1 MNEQA
6 HPWREDLGAYL
17 VGALDADEAERM
29 RQHLEQCPDCREE
42 YAQLAPVV
50 GVLARVP
57 VEALAG
63 DAAPAGPP
71 DEASW
76 ERLRARAGLTG
87 AAAGTPVAAG
97 GAKAPAWQ
105 PRPNPAPASG
115 PAGTRPAGRGR
126 TRRARRPLRPTTV
139 AALSGALVAA
149 VAFGVYAG
157 VDHHDGNGGAT
168 SALGIETVSA
178 ANAATGVSASVQY
191 RPTDWGSWVQITLKG
206 VKPGDDCVLYAMD
219 RAGDKAVASTWWAP
233 YLDGASA
240 TIPGGVS
247 MQASDIQTFQV
258 ATSVGDVLLTIP
270 AS

>member
-1 MNEQA
+1 MNEEA

-29 RQHLEQCPDCREE
+29 RRHLEECPACRAE
-42 YAQLAPVV
+42 YAELAPVV
-50 GVLARVP
+50 GMLASVP
-57 VEALAG
+57 AEALAP
-63 DAAPAGPP
+63 DAAPVAPP
-71 DEASW
+71 DPAGW

-87 AAAGTPVAAG
+87 VATIPDAAPVRQLRIGLGSAGPG
-97 GAKAPAWQ
+97 
-105 PRPNPAPASG
+105 SG
-115 PAGTRPAGRGR
+115 QNAAGTRPPGR
-126 TRRARRPLRPTTV
+126 TRTRRRPLRPTAA

-157 VDHHDGNGGAT
+157 VHQDGGDTAAGT
-168 SALGIETVSA
+168 ETVSA
-178 ANAATGVSASVQY
+178 ADAVTGVSGTIQY
-191 RPTDWGSWVQITLKG
+191 RPTDWGSSVQITLKG

-233 YLDGASA
+233 YATDGSA

-247 MQASDIQTFQV
+247 MQASDIKTFQV
-258 ATSVGDVLLTIP
+258 TTTVGQVLLTIP